1 MHCSIHNNH
10 NCCIRVCR
18 ATEKLVSSCVI
29 TDKIEP
35 SFRIGDAAFHGLRFG
50 LRPKISQAGEEADG
64 PGTEQDYE
72 SKWLAA
78 PGGRPGERPSI
89 WLVDFKLIWLV
100 SWKCLAENGGVMA
113 WHSAC
118 SFFRVFMVFLVLSLR
133 LHCDFPLWILCDFH
147 FSALNWTVQQWLLLG
162 VSNLLAPAA
171 SSRGSNASSVPPGP

>member
-64 PGTEQDYE
+64 PGTRRLRKQVTGR
-72 SKWLAA
+72 AA

-89 WLVDFKLIWLV
+89 
-100 SWKCLAENGGVMA
+100 
-113 WHSAC
+113 
-118 SFFRVFMVFLVLSLR
+118 
-133 LHCDFPLWILCDFH
+133 
-147 FSALNWTVQQWLLLG
+147 
-162 VSNLLAPAA
+162 
-171 SSRGSNASSVPPGP
+171 